1 MCTFKCPFLNY
12 ICLFKNVT
20 YKCQIVDIYS
30 DGVRMQGTVWRPDG
44 MAPGETRPA
53 IVLCHGWG
61 GKRSHLDFSYC
72 TKFAKAGFIAMT
84 FDYRGWGESD
94 GVLVMPKGAKQPQPD
109 EDGLVDVKAKVVRR
123 IVDPEWQNR
132 DVKSAL
138 DFITSVE
145 GGTLCIHAC
154 FVYMRMCRRSFCPL
168 RV

>member
-1 MCTFKCPFLNY
+1 
-12 ICLFKNVT
+12 
-20 YKCQIVDIYS
+20 
-30 DGVRMQGTVWRPDG
+30 
-44 MAPGETRPA
+44 MAPGEKRPA

-94 GVLVMPKGAKQPQPD
+94 GVLVMPNGAKQPKPD
-109 EDGLVDVKAKVVRR
+109 ENGMVDVKAKVVRR

-145 GGTLCIHAC
+145 GGTLLWWHLYTC
-154 FVYMRMCRRSFCPL
+154 FCARLLLLFRS
-168 RV
+168 